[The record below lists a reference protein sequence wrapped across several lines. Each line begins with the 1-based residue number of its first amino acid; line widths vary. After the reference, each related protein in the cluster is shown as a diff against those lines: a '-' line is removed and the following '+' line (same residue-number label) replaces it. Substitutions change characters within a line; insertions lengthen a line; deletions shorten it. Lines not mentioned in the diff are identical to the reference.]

1 MVKQNFVRAEGDDRR
16 NWMIFEPIMVL
27 EKTAF
32 GGEQY
37 NLTQEIYFTLYEKES
52 DKTKNASI

>member
-16 NWMIFEPIMVL
+16 NWMIFEPTMML

-32 GGEQY
+32 GGEQ
-37 NLTQEIYFTLYEKES
+37 
-52 DKTKNASI
+52 